1 MMIEVGDIGYWFDI
15 FAQDTIGS
23 GLFYINFSA
32 IVSDKRTTFKEY
44 VTFATPAQSI
54 YSSIPILAI

>member
-23 GLFYINFSA
+23 GLYYINFSA
-32 IVSDKRTTFKEY
+32 VVSDKRTTFKEY
-44 VTFATPAQSI
+44 VTFATPATSI
-54 YSSIPILAI
+54 YS